1 MVGAVRLIIAA
12 LTVLV
17 VAACS
22 QSDSDNVMA
31 ASGNALTPA
40 QVDLALGPELANTAG
55 NAGNAGNMG
64 NVMDSPNE
72 AAASASENEVEAADT
87 EDALDE
93 TVPDETES
101 EPPAT
106 NNGLEQ

>member
-1 MVGAVRLIIAA
+1 MVGEVRLIIAA

-40 QVDLALGPELANTAG
+40 QVDLALGPELAS
-55 NAGNAGNMG
+55 NAGNVG
-64 NVMDSPNE
+64 NVVDSPNE
-72 AAASASENEVEAADT
+72 AAASASENEDEAADT